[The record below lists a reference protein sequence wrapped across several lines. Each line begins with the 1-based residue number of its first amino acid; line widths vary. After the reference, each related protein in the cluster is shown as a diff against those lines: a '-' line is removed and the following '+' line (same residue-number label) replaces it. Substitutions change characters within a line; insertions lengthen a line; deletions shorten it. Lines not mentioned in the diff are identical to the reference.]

1 MWLLLPSPSILMV
14 IVLIADVVPPGY
26 GGVYVAFAILQAI
39 FLLAAIERIRR
50 QPHLQNCGKVAMP
63 KWQKAILFLFIGYAV
78 LLVFVGSLTS
88 Q

>member
-1 MWLLLPSPSILMV
+1 MVVVLL
-14 IVLIADVVPPGY
+14 ADVVPPGY

-50 QPHLQNCGKVAMP
+50 PAHLLNCGNDAMP
-63 KWQKAILFLFIGYAV
+63 QWQKAILLLVIGYAV
-78 LLVFVGSLTS
+78 LLVFVGSLTV

>member
-1 MWLLLPSPSILMV
+1 MV
-14 IVLIADVVPPGY
+14 IVLFADVVPPSY

-39 FLLAAIERIRR
+39 FVLAAIERKRR
-50 QPHLQNCGKVAMP
+50 PAHLLNCGKVAMP
-63 KWQKAILFLFIGYAV
+63 NLHKIILLVFIGFAV